1 MAWTNL
7 GKQRMFEEFFEAS
20 SVHTDFR
27 LQLASGTA
35 PEHSNG
41 TWNPNVSS
49 TSQVTLVSSLEV
61 VYSGLIVPRN
71 TVTTSGFDVSS
82 GVQLGVVDPDDASST
97 RAVLVTAGDE
107 YQYSGLIPGASY
119 VLLTESKAAGTF
131 DAENAEIYAWWSI
144 GSAQT
149 IGVGNTL
156 TITGLSLQ
164 GN

>member
-35 PEHSNG
+35 PDPGDG

-61 VYSGLIVPRN
+61 VYSGLVVPRS

-82 GVQLGVVDPDDASST
+82 GVQLGASAAK
-97 RAVLVTAGDE
+97 AVLVTAGDE
-107 YQYSGLIPGASY
+107 YQYSGLIPGARY
-119 VLLTESKAAGTF
+119 VMLTEGKAVF
-131 DAENAEIYAWWSI
+131 DPTAAEIYAWWDI

>member
-35 PEHSNG
+35 PDPGDG

-49 TSQVTLVSSLEV
+49 TSQVVLVSSLEV
-61 VYSGLIVPRN
+61 VYSGLVVPRS

-82 GVQLGVVDPDDASST
+82 GVQLGASAAK
-97 RAVLVTAGDE
+97 AVLVTAGDE
-107 YQYSGLIPGASY
+107 YQYSGLIPGARY
-119 VLLTESKAAGTF
+119 VMLTEGKAVF
-131 DAENAEIYAWWSI
+131 DPTAAEIYAWWDI

>member
-20 SVHTDFR
+20 SVHNDFR

-35 PEHSNG
+35 PDPGDG

-71 TVTTSGFDVSS
+71 TMTTSGFDVSS
-82 GVQLGVVDPDDASST
+82 L
-97 RAVLVTAGDE
+97 RR
-107 YQYSGLIPGASY
+107 
-119 VLLTESKAAGTF
+119 F
-131 DAENAEIYAWWSI
+131 IY
-144 GSAQT
+144 
-149 IGVGNTL
+149 
-156 TITGLSLQ
+156 
-164 GN
+164 

>member
-1 MAWTNL
+1 M
-7 GKQRMFEEFFEAS
+7 
-20 SVHTDFR
+20 
-27 LQLASGTA
+27 
-35 PEHSNG
+35 
-41 TWNPNVSS
+41 
-49 TSQVTLVSSLEV
+49 
-61 VYSGLIVPRN
+61 PRS

-82 GVQLGVVDPDDASST
+82 GVQLGGLDASST

-107 YQYSGLIPGASY
+107 YQYSGLIPGARY
-119 VLLTESKAAGTF
+119 VMLTEGKAVF
-131 DAENAEIYAWWSI
+131 DPTAAEIYAWWDI

>member
-61 VYSGLIVPRN
+61 VYSGLVVPRS
-71 TVTTSGFDVSS
+71 TVTTSGCDVSS
-82 GVQLGVVDPDDASST
+82 GVQLGGLDASST

-107 YQYSGLIPGASY
+107 YQYSGLIPGARY
-119 VLLTESKAAGTF
+119 VMLTEGKAVF
-131 DAENAEIYAWWSI
+131 DPTAAEIYAWWDI